1 MKIKAKIMNLLHNLW
16 ERIDYGI
23 RWACYG
29 IFPAGRLIIILTF
42 FLLYG
47 ILAIYVTVSSIY
59 LIGKQDAEREF
70 LELQHIESLKLQN
83 DSINI
88 LNQKQYETDKL
99 KIQ

>member
-1 MKIKAKIMNLLHNLW
+1 MKIRVKIMALLHSLW
-16 ERIDYGI
+16 ERTDYGI

-29 IFPAGRLIIILTF
+29 ISPAGRLIITLTF

-59 LIGKQDAEREF
+59 LIGKKDAEKKF
-70 LELQHIESLKLQN
+70 IELQHIKAIELQNHN

-88 LNQKQYETDKL
+88 LNQKEYEYE
-99 KIQ
+99 

>member
-1 MKIKAKIMNLLHNLW
+1 MKIKVKIMNLLHNLW
-16 ERIDYGI
+16 ERVDYGI

-29 IFPAGRLIIILTF
+29 ISPAGRLIIILTF

-59 LIGKQDAEREF
+59 LIGKQDAKREF

-88 LNQKQYETDKL
+88 LNQKQYEYE
-99 KIQ
+99 QSR